1 MKFGVTNTDD
11 VDLLLYIHL
20 DSLASM
26 VVESHMSQA
35 DLENEVKELKM
46 LETINYFC

>member
-11 VDLLLYIHL
+11 VDLLWYIHL

-26 VVESHMSQA
+26 VVESRMSQA
-35 DLENEVKELKM
+35 DLENEVKELKI
-46 LETINYFC
+46 LETIIYFC